1 MTGHLHS
8 LSYGDNSVFSSQ
20 PVPAVRPHSSDKLSF
35 VWGWRG
41 WRTDLTSHCQ
51 VLESPWRRELSLKG
65 SSLINDDKTETED
78 SWTLSSLLLCSG
90 IFRQSVISRI
100 IKIDIPDLFF
110 GVTELTDL
118 LTETLGSDTTRDS
131 GAFIVFLLFRPRSD
145 TIFSPR
151 FWLWPAAW
159 MLSFFDWFLLRW
171 LWWLWSSQSCR
182 AGT

>member
-1 MTGHLHS
+1 M
-8 LSYGDNSVFSSQ
+8 
-20 PVPAVRPHSSDKLSF
+20 
-35 VWGWRG
+35 
-41 WRTDLTSHCQ
+41 
-51 VLESPWRRELSLKG
+51 LESPWRRELSLKG

-151 FWLWPAAW
+151 FWLWPAA
-159 MLSFFDWFLLRW
+159 
-171 LWWLWSSQSCR
+171 
-182 AGT
+182 